1 MASNEIEVLD
11 PEASVEKLKKI
22 AAGRALNRRHFMAA
36 LGMTGAA
43 AGAGLLSGCSST
55 TATQVTT
62 SGPAQSDYL
71 NFALNLEYLEATFY
85 SYITTGADINVNSPT
100 GVNLSGSG
108 AITGGT
114 SAKIAFTGAN
124 AAAITDLL
132 NEIYYDEWNHV
143 TELQSLLGV
152 LALPRPAINLAA
164 LGAVTAT
171 NALSIARLFEDV
183 GVTAYNGA
191 LAALSG
197 SSLTFASQI
206 LGVESFHA
214 GALRLAI
221 ILQND
226 AAAGTDLYLNAGDHL
241 DVAPFD
247 PGSAAV
253 AAAGPITPS
262 GGFFTTA
269 AATATSAGTTTVT
282 TPAGAVVTTPT
293 GCTFARTASQVLSIV
308 YAAGGVAGTNK
319 GGFFP
324 SGVNGLVNTV

>member
-11 PEASVEKLKKI
+11 PEAPVEKLKKI

-43 AGAGLLSGCSST
+43 AGAGLLSGCSAMT
-55 TATQVTT
+55 TVQVTT
-62 SGPAQSDYL
+62 PGPVQSDYL

-85 SYITTGADINVNSPT
+85 SYITQGTDLPIGLTA
-100 GVNLSGSG
+100 GSG
-108 AITGGT
+108 AITGAP
-114 SAKIAFTGAN
+114 SAKLTFAGAN

-132 NEIYYDEWNHV
+132 NEIYFDELNHV
-143 TELQSLLGV
+143 SELQNLLGV
-152 LALPRPAINLAA
+152 SGVTRPAINLAA
-164 LGAVTAT
+164 LGAITAT

-191 LAALSG
+191 LASLSG

-206 LGVESFHA
+206 LAVESFHA
-214 GALRLAI
+214 GALRLGI
-221 ILQND
+221 ILQN
-226 AAAGTDLYLNAGDHL
+226 AATPGTDVYLNAGDNL

-247 PGSAAV
+247 PGTATA
-253 AAAGPITPS
+253 AAAGPVTAS
-262 GGFFTTA
+262 GGFFTTS

-282 TPAGAVVTTPT
+282 TPAGAIVTTPA
-293 GCTFARTASQVLSIV
+293 GYAHARSASQVLSIV
-308 YAAGGVAGTNK
+308 YAAGGVAGTSK

-324 SGVNGLVNTV
+324 NGVNGVVKSV